1 MNIDDLKIKEIL
13 LEEHTTGGKLN
24 IDPDKVLP
32 RYLKNQEIQQNRTK
46 EKAEVF
52 TPIEVVRKMN
62 DMFDENFT
70 GSDADYI
77 RRKVLEVTCGEAPFL
92 TTLYD
97 ASTGEKIPIENRAG
111 LLDRKLARIN
121 ITGDEFSWCLAATT
135 VLQST
140 YGYEWQ
146 EDSLY
151 IARRNVLSSV
161 YEAFVSK
168 FGKEPDLL
176 DEWAEIVSYNLFRM
190 DGVTMCVPETE
201 IPAKVM
207 NWETGKME
215 RFDGKY
221 DEIPL
226 W

>member
-13 LEEHTTGGKLN
+13 LEERTTGEKFK
-24 IDPDKVLP
+24 IDPDNVLP

-52 TPIEVVRKMN
+52 TPVGVVKRMN
-62 DMFDENFT
+62 DMFDDKFFGT
-70 GSDADYI
+70 DYDYI
-77 RRKVLEVTCGEAPFL
+77 NRKVLEVTCGEAPFL

-97 ASTGEKIPIENRAG
+97 ASTGVKVNVENRVG
-111 LLDRKLARIN
+111 LLDRKLARI
-121 ITGDEFSWCLAATT
+121 TTDDEKEWCDLVELA
-135 VLQST
+135 LKST

-151 IARRNVLSSV
+151 IARRNVISAV
-161 YEAFVSK
+161 FEAFVSK
-168 FGKEPDLL
+168 FGKEPEQL
-176 DEWAEIVSYNLFRM
+176 EKWAEIISYNLFRM
-190 DGVTMCVPETE
+190 DGVSMCVPETE
-201 IPAKVM
+201 TPAKVM
-207 NWETGKME
+207 NWETKQME

-221 DEIPL
+221 DDIPL

>member
-1 MNIDDLKIKEIL
+1 MNMDDLKIKEIL
-13 LEEHTTGGKLN
+13 LEERTTGGKLN
-24 IDPDKVLP
+24 IDSDSVLP

-52 TPIEVVRKMN
+52 TPVEVVKKMN

-70 GSDADYI
+70 GTDEEYI

-97 ASTGEKIPIENRAG
+97 ASTGEKIPVENRAG
-111 LLDRKLARIN
+111 LLDRKLARI
-121 ITGDEFSWCLAATT
+121 TTDDELGWCLLAGMS
-135 VLQST
+135 LMST

-201 IPAKVM
+201 IPAKVK
-207 NWETGKME
+207 NWETGEME
-215 RFDGKY
+215 RFDGKF

>member
-13 LEEHTTGGKLN
+13 LEERTTGERFR
-24 IDPDKVLP
+24 IDPDSVLP

-52 TPIEVVRKMN
+52 TPVEVVKRMN

-70 GSDADYI
+70 GDEYDYI
-77 RRKVLEVTCGEAPFL
+77 NRKVLEVTCGEAPFL

-97 ASTGEKIPIENRAG
+97 ASTGEKIPVENRVG
-111 LLDRKLARIN
+111 LLDRKLAKID
-121 ITGDEFSWCLAATT
+121 TDCEEDWYDLAEIA
-135 VLQST
+135 LQST

-151 IARRNVLSSV
+151 IARRNVISAV
-161 YEAFVSK
+161 YEAFVSE
-168 FGKEPDLL
+168 FGKEPDRL

>member
-1 MNIDDLKIKEIL
+1 MNDFKIKEIL
-13 LEEHTTGGKLN
+13 LEERTTGGKLKV
-24 IDPDKVLP
+24 DPDAVLP
-32 RYLKNQEIQQNRTK
+32 RYLKNQDVQHNRTK
-46 EKAEVF
+46 DKAEIF
-52 TPIEVVRKMN
+52 TPVEVVKKMN

-97 ASTGEKIPIENRAG
+97 ASTGEKIPVENRVG
-111 LLDRKLARIN
+111 LLDRKLARITV
-121 ITGDEFSWCLAATT
+121 TGDEFSWCLAATIA
-135 VLQST
+135 LQST

-151 IARRNVLSSV
+151 IARRNVLSAV
-161 YEAFVSK
+161 YEAFVSE

-176 DEWAEIVSYNLFRM
+176 DEWAEIVSYNIFRM

-201 IPAKVM
+201 IPAKTM
-207 NWETGKME
+207 DWETGEME
-215 RFDGKY
+215 RFDGKF
-221 DEIPL
+221 EETPL